1 LVAEIFL
8 GNSFVIPSILFIS
21 MVDSV
26 TSLLQIW
33 HSMLFSSEESS
44 CKKGSAEMEKAKNK
58 PEKTSKALLEV
69 KLLILMS
76 VIM

>member
-1 LVAEIFL
+1 
-8 GNSFVIPSILFIS
+8 

-33 HSMLFSSEESS
+33 HSMLFSSAESS

-58 PEKTSKALLEV
+58 PEKTSKALLGSEV
-69 KLLILMS
+69 VDPHECDNVTQFS
-76 VIM
+76 S